1 MDIERGTDEVVR
13 ARLAYVTA
21 GQRPLCGPRRAV
33 NEEADALATAEV
45 STPSTSPE
53 APLSTQRL
61 GWLPALKLT
70 TRHIVVLAILALVAV
85 AVAVV
90 AITRTSATAVPLV
103 SASGEAS
110 SAPASA
116 QASPAPAMMRVHVA
130 GAVMKPGV
138 VTVPE
143 GSIVQDAIAAAGG
156 LTPEADAGDLN
167 LAGPLTD
174 GTQIVIGT
182 KGSPRGDVVGG
193 APSTAGS
200 EGGRLNLNQAT
211 QAQLEDLPGIGPV
224 TAQAIIA
231 WREEHGGFTSVAEL
245 RQISGIGPKTFAKL
259 EPLVTV

>member
-33 NEEADALATAEV
+33 NGEPDVAAAEISESAL
-45 STPSTSPE
+45 PE
-53 APLSTQRL
+53 RPSTQRS
-61 GWLPALKLT
+61 GWKAALKLS

-103 SASGEAS
+103 TTSVEAS
-110 SAPASA
+110 SASP
-116 QASPAPAMMRVHVA
+116 QPTASPKMMRVHVA
-130 GAVMKPGV
+130 GAVAKPGV

-156 LTPEADAGDLN
+156 LAPKADAGDLN

-182 KGSPRGDVVGG
+182 TGAPRGDVVGG
-193 APSTAGS
+193 APSTADNKDGL
-200 EGGRLNLNQAT
+200 LNLNQAT
-211 QAQLEDLPGIGPV
+211 QAQLEELPGIGPV

-231 WREEHGGFTSVAEL
+231 WREEHGGFTSVADL
-245 RQISGIGPKTFAKL
+245 RQVSGIGPKTFTKL